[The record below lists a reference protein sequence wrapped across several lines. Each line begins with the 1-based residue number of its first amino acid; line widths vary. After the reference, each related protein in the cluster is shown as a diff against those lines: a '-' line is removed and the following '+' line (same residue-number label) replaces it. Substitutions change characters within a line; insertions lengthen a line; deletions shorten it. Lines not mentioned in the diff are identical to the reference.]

1 MQTTVTKENIEKFQ
15 SYGFVLTPVNKSSNP
30 KLDKKPK
37 TKKGKWSKD
46 WTTEELLLSERLGVF
61 HKDSKVFA
69 IDPDDKSFLAHKF
82 MQMLPPTFEIG
93 KLVNGK
99 VVNTQRIYRLPN
111 DTKAKKFEYTCK
123 RKGKIIELLPS
134 TQSIIAGDRL
144 ILNNVE
150 PVVADPIELTQHCRL
165 IAVFTELLRHWP
177 DKNKGQRDEAHLRL
191 AGALVR
197 DAEINLDDAR
207 KYVERLCYLTNDTE
221 IKNRI
226 EKLNYQKQQWDSNH
240 DVAGLN
246 SLSKYLN
253 VNLPAFDIIK
263 PDAIDEDKHYPITSF
278 QEMVQT
284 KYPEPKFMLDPIIRE
299 KTVTQ
304 ISGDYGSG
312 KSMTGMQM
320 AVCFSSGLDFLHWKN
335 RSAPR
340 PVLYVEGEMPAVDIR
355 ERVLEMTES
364 IVDPNSSE
372 IIFRQ
377 DNLFILT
384 LDDLDLAG
392 FKFGF
397 ERLAVTNNEDGAAK
411 GRLLIENTVKEI
423 KERKGQYPVLFL
435 DNISALCSI
444 EENKSQDWSGLVN
457 WFMRLKTMGVVIVY
471 FHHTNKSNGSAS
483 GSNMALRLVD
493 THIILKK
500 LAPDQKFEL
509 EGKSVQCSVNF
520 DKCRNFG
527 GSQSKPFILTF
538 NRGKWAKYPML
549 TAIDWK
555 ILKYHNE
562 GLSVEEMINED
573 KSLAKSTVYR
583 RKAFMKR
590 EGIIKDDKKD

>member
-99 VVNTQRIYRLPN
+99 IVNTQRIYRLPN

-177 DKNKGQRDEAHLRL
+177 EKNKGQRDEAHLRL

-207 KYVERLCYLTNDTE
+207 RYVEHLCYLTNDTE

-226 EKLNYQKQQWDSNH
+226 TKLEYQKQQWDSNH

-364 IVDPNSSE
+364 IIDPNSSE

-411 GRLLIENTVKEI
+411 GRLLIENTIKEI

-509 EGKSVQCSVNF
+509 EGKSVQCSANF

>member
-99 VVNTQRIYRLPN
+99 IVNTQKIYRLPN

-177 DKNKGQRDEAHLRL
+177 DKNIGQRDEAHLRL

-364 IVDPNSSE
+364 IIDPNSSE

>member
-1 MQTTVTKENIEKFQ
+1 M
-15 SYGFVLTPVNKSSNP
+15 
-30 KLDKKPK
+30 
-37 TKKGKWSKD
+37 
-46 WTTEELLLSERLGVF
+46 
-61 HKDSKVFA
+61 
-69 IDPDDKSFLAHKF
+69 
-82 MQMLPPTFEIG
+82 
-93 KLVNGK
+93 
-99 VVNTQRIYRLPN
+99 
-111 DTKAKKFEYTCK
+111 
-123 RKGKIIELLPS
+123 
-134 TQSIIAGDRL
+134 
-144 ILNNVE
+144 
-150 PVVADPIELTQHCRL
+150 
-165 IAVFTELLRHWP
+165 
-177 DKNKGQRDEAHLRL
+177 
-191 AGALVR
+191 VR

-364 IVDPNSSE
+364 IIDPNSSE

-411 GRLLIENTVKEI
+411 GRLLIENTIKEI

>member
-364 IVDPNSSE
+364 IIDPNSSE

-411 GRLLIENTVKEI
+411 GRLLIENTIKEI

>member
-1 MQTTVTKENIEKFQ
+1 MQTTITKENIEKFQ

-69 IDPDDKSFLAHKF
+69 IDPDDKTFLAHKF
-82 MQMLPPTFEIG
+82 MKLLPPTFEIG

-99 VVNTQRIYRLPN
+99 VVNTQRIYRLPS

-150 PVVADPIELTQHCRL
+150 PAIADPIELTQHCRL
-165 IAVFTELLRHWP
+165 IAVFTELLRHWSV
-177 DKNKGQRDEAHLRL
+177 KGSRDEAHLRL

-197 DAEINLDDAR
+197 DADVDLDVAK
-207 KYVERLCYLTNDTE
+207 KYVEQLCYLTNDTE
-221 IKNRI
+221 IKNRTD
-226 EKLNYQKQQWDSNH
+226 KLEYQKQQWESNQ
-240 DVAGLN
+240 DVAGIN
-246 SLSKYLN
+246 SLAKFLN

-263 PDAIDEDKHYPITSF
+263 PDAHDEDKHYPINSF
-278 QEMVQT
+278 AEMVNT
-284 KYPEPKFMLDPIIRE
+284 EYPKPQFMLDPIIRE

-340 PVLYVEGEMPAVDIR
+340 PVLYVEGELPAVDIR
-355 ERVLEMTES
+355 ERVLEMTEDL
-364 IVDPNSSE
+364 INPNSPE
-372 IIFRQ
+372 ILFRQ

-397 ERLAVTNNEDGAAK
+397 ERLAVTNDEDGAAK
-411 GRLLIENTVKEI
+411 GRLLIENTIKEI

-444 EENKSQDWSGLVN
+444 DENKSQDWSGLVQ

-471 FHHTNKSNGSAS
+471 FHHTNKSTGSAS

-500 LAPDQKFEL
+500 LHPDMQFDL
-509 EGKSVQCSVNF
+509 QGKSVQCSVHF

-527 GSQSKPFILTF
+527 GTQSKPFILTF

-549 TAIDWK
+549 TATDWK
-555 ILKYHNE
+555 ILKLHNE
-562 GLSVEEMINED
+562 GFTVEAMIEED
-573 KSLAKSTVYR
+573 KTLKKSTVYR
-583 RKAFMKR
+583 RIAFMKK
-590 EGIIKDDKKD
+590 EGIIKDDKKN